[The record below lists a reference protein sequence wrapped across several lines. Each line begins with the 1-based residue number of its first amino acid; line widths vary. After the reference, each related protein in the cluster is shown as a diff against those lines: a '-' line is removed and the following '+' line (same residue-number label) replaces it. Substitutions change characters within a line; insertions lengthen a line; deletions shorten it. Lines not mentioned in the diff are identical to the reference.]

1 MQREGGNFD
10 GNVNEEPDP
19 QQLRHVQTKE
29 DRVGTEVLGRR
40 CQLGHVKGI
49 INLEIEDQHGDQHEH
64 AAEHGVQKEFD
75 CGILTSRSTPDADEE
90 VHGQQ
95 HQFPKDVKEEKIHGA
110 EDADH
115 SSIEEKEQREI
126 AFHCALNTP
135 RGEDANRTQE
145 NGEQYHRDTD
155 AIQGI
160 LTTNCR
166 SGVAR
171 LKCWNSHIPS
181 TRGGKVTPNA
191 TFLIKSSAWLGMHRI
206 AAMPTI
212 GIKIMRERTEVSMK
226 TPSPRLSG
234 TQGRRL

>member
-1 MQREGGNFD
+1 MQRKGGNFD
-10 GNVNEEPDP
+10 GKVNEEPDP

-29 DRVGTEVLGRR
+29 DRVGTEVLGRTG
-40 CQLGHVKGI
+40 QLGHVKGI
-49 INLEIEDQHGDQHEH
+49 INMEIEDQHGDQHEY

-155 AIQGI
+155 AIDA
-160 LTTNCR
+160 N
-166 SGVAR
+166 
-171 LKCWNSHIPS
+171 
-181 TRGGKVTPNA
+181 
-191 TFLIKSSAWLGMHRI
+191 
-206 AAMPTI
+206 
-212 GIKIMRERTEVSMK
+212 KIFDIVGRDPGNFDNELQVGSRAVEVLEQPYPQHK
-226 TPSPRLSG
+226 
-234 TQGRRL
+234 RR